1 LKATEVCTS
10 NGKKTLNVDHII
22 EALKLINF
30 DSHIKKLQAELDLT
44 ALQNEDSNS
53 LSKKES
59 IPIIDDSMGMKD
71 LINKKRKNKKE
82 KKTFE
87 FTEDLLNEQMELF
100 EKSKMEN
107 MQNYLYEGISYN
119 NIAATS
125 GRVVSNGEAFL
136 LDNNK
141 KMKLDIIEQDLFTKK
156 ERTNSQEEINFD

>member
-1 LKATEVCTS
+1 M
-10 NGKKTLNVDHII
+10 
-22 EALKLINF
+22 
-30 DSHIKKLQAELDLT
+30 
-44 ALQNEDSNS
+44 QNEDANN

-59 IPIIDDSMGMKD
+59 TAAIDDSIGMKD
-71 LINKKRKNKKE
+71 LINKKRKSKKE

-107 MQNYLYEGISYN
+107 MQNYIYEGVSYN
-119 NIAATS
+119 NIGATS
-125 GRVVSNGEAFL
+125 GRVVNNGEALL

-141 KMKLDIIEQDLFTKK
+141 KLKLDIIEQDLFAKK